1 MKELNISYILY
12 LCFYKLY
19 LWKKPYCTY
28 IYSIAMS
35 RQPYYLANNSTKTTT
50 HTLESLHLF
59 LESNYK
65 LVSWLK
71 KFEKVYSSSVVC
83 ESSGIPILITCNV
96 AMNIFQSDIRIA
108 LPKLHLLIFFFSF
121 FSFSL
126 LIYSF
131 FIFLFLCLLN

>member
-1 MKELNISYILY
+1 
-12 LCFYKLY
+12 
-19 LWKKPYCTY
+19 
-28 IYSIAMS
+28 MS

-83 ESSGIPILITCNV
+83 ESSGIPILIKCNV
-96 AMNIFQSDIRIA
+96 AMNNFSIR
-108 LPKLHLLIFFFSF
+108 H
-121 FSFSL
+121 
-126 LIYSF
+126 
-131 FIFLFLCLLN
+131 